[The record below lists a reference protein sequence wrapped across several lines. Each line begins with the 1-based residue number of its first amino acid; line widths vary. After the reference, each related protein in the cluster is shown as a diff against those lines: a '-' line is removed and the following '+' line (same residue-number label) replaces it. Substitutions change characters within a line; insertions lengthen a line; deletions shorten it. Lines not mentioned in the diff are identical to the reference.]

1 MQRLPPRWISH
12 LLICTSAVLALQ
24 GCGTTAEVKPAAMS
38 VVKPAPAPAA
48 KPLVVQAETM
58 PDLEQVSE
66 YAQRIAEAKADGRMA
81 DAQAAEL
88 ALNQLYAQP
97 KRQ

>member
-1 MQRLPPRWISH
+1 
-12 LLICTSAVLALQ
+12 
-24 GCGTTAEVKPAAMS
+24 
-38 VVKPAPAPAA
+38 
-48 KPLVVQAETM
+48 M

-97 KRQ
+97 NRQ